1 MILFYVPYDLNVKL
15 ICIHT
20 FIIYLFQILQDYLI
34 QDPIVF
40 CKDRVVNEFNV
51 IKYNEFGVKEMDI
64 VKKIISQNVR
74 ACSRRS
80 RDLPIPRCCTCRR
93 SSWPW

>member
-20 FIIYLFQILQDYLI
+20 FIIYLFQFLQDYLI

-40 CKDRVVNEFNV
+40 YKDWVVNEFNV
-51 IKYNEFGVKEMDI
+51 IKYNEFDVKEMDI
-64 VKKIISQNVR
+64 VNIFLSLKTLFLN
-74 ACSRRS
+74 
-80 RDLPIPRCCTCRR
+80 
-93 SSWPW
+93 